1 MEKYKAESGRGLFQC
16 RHGTGF
22 NIKFRNS
29 GTSQTKA
36 KLGMIAQS
44 EQHCRNWKQSTYG
57 TAK

>member
-1 MEKYKAESGRGLFQC
+1 MEKYKAESGSGLFQG

-36 KLGMIAQS
+36 KLGMVAQ
-44 EQHCRNWKQSTYG
+44 
-57 TAK
+57 